1 MTTLN
6 ESGKSPI
13 ANLDY
18 WKSYL
23 EESSLQIPLYLSGK
37 GDGSIYK
44 TIKLQ
49 LDPKLRKGTEQFA
62 SSNNYSI
69 TSLFTALCATLV
81 LRYADQDNIVLF
93 SSVPAVPLKVTISKE
108 TGITEFITSLVS
120 QFDEGEKR
128 PLPDIDKLIDLL
140 GSGFKANVQSGLVA
154 IREATDQS
162 APQQFE
168 PYDIIF

>member
-6 ESGKSPI
+6 EPGKSPI

-44 TIKLQ
+44 TIHFRLKPELQ
-49 LDPKLRKGTEQFA
+49 KDAERFTA
-62 SSNNYSI
+62 SNNCST
-69 TSLFTALCATLV
+69 TSLLTALWATLV

-93 SSVPAVPLKVTISKE
+93 SSVPVVPLKVTISKE
-108 TGITEFITSLVS
+108 T
-120 QFDEGEKR
+120 
-128 PLPDIDKLIDLL
+128 
-140 GSGFKANVQSGLVA
+140 
-154 IREATDQS
+154 
-162 APQQFE
+162 
-168 PYDIIF
+168 